1 MIKIVK
7 EVLREQVLDYVNNF
21 SFDKFS
27 SCNILQTLIR
37 EISNKNILYH
47 YVLFYYFLL
56 IFMLKINQAQTSLG
70 IANWSNCNSGE
81 IILLWTSD
89 ILISRASML
98 FIDVL
103 LWFYLK
109 PLHMHFQIC
118 LISGCSS
125 SYNFHQASY
134 FPWALS
140 TCKKKYCERDALVSD
155 T

>member
-7 EVLREQVLDYVNNF
+7 DVLREQVLDYVNNF

-70 IANWSNCNSGE
+70 IAN
-81 IILLWTSD
+81 
-89 ILISRASML
+89 
-98 FIDVL
+98 
-103 LWFYLK
+103 
-109 PLHMHFQIC
+109 
-118 LISGCSS
+118 
-125 SYNFHQASY
+125 
-134 FPWALS
+134 
-140 TCKKKYCERDALVSD
+140 
-155 T
+155 